1 MKIEFYV
8 AAGWLLAVV
17 MTVYGIFFGRR
28 DRKSLPLFVIAGI
41 VMAVGAGWRGG
52 EGGLCVL
59 GGDHSLAALTY
70 FCIMAVGL
78 AIWSIAYVFT
88 KDDA

>member
-1 MKIEFYV
+1 MKIDFYV

-17 MTVYGIFFGRR
+17 MTVYGILRR
-28 DRKSLPLFVIAGI
+28 RNRRSLPLFVIAGI
-41 VMAVGAGWRGG
+41 VIAAGAGLDG
-52 EGGLCVL
+52 EGGLSVL
-59 GGDHSLAALTY
+59 KGDRSLAALTD